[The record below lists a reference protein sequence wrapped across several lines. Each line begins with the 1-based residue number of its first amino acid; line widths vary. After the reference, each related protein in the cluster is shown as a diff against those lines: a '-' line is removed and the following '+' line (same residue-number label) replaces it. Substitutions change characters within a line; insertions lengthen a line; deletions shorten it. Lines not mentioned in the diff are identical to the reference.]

1 MFVCQVCGRH
11 FVNRYN
17 LERHKNSVSCEPP
30 SDAEAS
36 ENDETEHADEEENE
50 SEKSDSGKES
60 ENDSEEDEGS
70 DSTDDE
76 LYSYDDVRAIIKFYS
91 AEHEHSK
98 HAEE

>member
-11 FVNRYN
+11 FVNRYT

-30 SDAEAS
+30 SDAETT
-36 ENDETEHADEEENE
+36 ENDEAEHDDEEENE
-50 SEKSDSGKES
+50 SEKSDSGNES
-60 ENDSEEDEGS
+60 ENDSEEDE
-70 DSTDDE
+70 DSTNDD

-91 AEHEHSK
+91 AEHNHSK